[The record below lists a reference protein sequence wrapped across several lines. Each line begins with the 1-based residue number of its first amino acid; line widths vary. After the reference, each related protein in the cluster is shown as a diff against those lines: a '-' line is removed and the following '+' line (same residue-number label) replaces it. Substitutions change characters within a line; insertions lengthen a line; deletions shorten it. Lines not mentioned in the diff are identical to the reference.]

1 MITIRQ
7 EEDYTVLKLQATSW
21 NNHIFEILYN
31 EVITLDTVPM
41 IIDASKFTE
50 IGEIEGLLQGLST
63 IGEEHIIVMV
73 VGHKLYEDYNIFADF
88 TLPITPTF
96 REAED
101 MLFMVKMERELGL
114 DEI

>member
-1 MITIRQ
+1 
-7 EEDYTVLKLQATSW
+7 
-21 NNHIFEILYN
+21 
-31 EVITLDTVPM
+31 
-41 IIDASKFTE
+41 
-50 IGEIEGLLQGLST
+50 
-63 IGEEHIIVMV
+63 MV

>member
-63 IGEEHIIVMV
+63 IG
-73 VGHKLYEDYNIFADF
+73 
-88 TLPITPTF
+88 
-96 REAED
+96 
-101 MLFMVKMERELGL
+101 
-114 DEI
+114 